1 MLFDVDWQ
9 GAHQLTEGAG
19 EDIVSIFIL
28 PPSTAELER
37 RLKIRGQDSD
47 DVVAGRMAR
56 AADEISHWNEFD
68 YVVANHDLD
77 ATVASVREAAR
88 AMKFQNVGS
97 VLIIDQGRLEGI
109 FTLQD
114 LVYRVVAPG
123 RDLDTT
129 ALGQVM
135 TAKPDTIAADATAL
149 QALMSMQ
156 DGGYR
161 HLPVMDGARVVAVV
175 SRRDFFGSEKAQL
188 EDQTYLWERI

>member
-1 MLFDVDWQ
+1 MQRKLV
-9 GAHQLTEGAG
+9 
-19 EDIVSIFIL
+19 
-28 PPSTAELER
+28 P
-37 RLKIRGQDSD
+37 
-47 DVVAGRMAR
+47 DVVSVQ
-56 AADEISHWNEFD
+56 EIVELP
-68 YVVANHDLD
+68 AE
-77 ATVASVREAAR
+77 ATVREAAR

-97 VLIIDQGRLEGI
+97 VLITDQGRLEGI

-129 ALGQVM
+129 TLGQVM
-135 TAKPDTIAADATAL
+135 TADPDTIAADATAL

-161 HLPVMDGARVVAVV
+161 HLPVTDGARVVAVV

>member
-1 MLFDVDWQ
+1 V
-9 GAHQLTEGAG
+9 GGVA
-19 EDIVSIFIL
+19 I
-28 PPSTAELER
+28 P
-37 RLKIRGQDSD
+37 
-47 DVVAGRMAR
+47 DVVSVQ
-56 AADEISHWNEFD
+56 EIVELP
-68 YVVANHDLD
+68 AP
-77 ATVASVREAAR
+77 ATVREAAR

-97 VLIIDQGRLEGI
+97 VLITDQGRLEGI

-114 LVYRVVAPG
+114 LAYRVVAPD

-129 ALGQVM
+129 SLAQVM
-135 TAKPDTIAADATAL
+135 TPGPDTIAADATAL

-161 HLPVMDGARVVAVV
+161 HLPVMDGGRVVAVV